1 MEKETSTE
9 VEGGGEGLA
18 VGALDIVLLAI
29 VVLAVVALVLR
40 WRRRGKKK
48 EMLKRVSVPNLT

>member
-1 MEKETSTE
+1 MEKEAHE
-9 VEGGGEGLA
+9 EGGGEGLA
-18 VGALDIVLLAI
+18 VGALDIVLVVV
-29 VVLAVVALVLR
+29 VVLAVAALVLR